1 MVGYEDAILD
11 CLAVGD
17 HAVTLDDL
25 EILCA
30 QRRQERLDKG
40 AFNAALASLIT
51 ANEVRRQGNSI
62 KRVQPDVAE
71 IELEAPLL
79 AFLKDKAA
87 QYFKIRQTQFVV
99 ENTARGGAYG
109 GGRWSRPDF
118 TLAAI
123 RSWRFDPRRQ
133 LDLMTFELKNRA
145 GTNVLAVHEAL
156 AHSRFAHFP
165 YLVCPRA
172 LRDDERHRIRQ
183 ECAEHG
189 VGLVTFDL
197 SFPAGR
203 LQVGNY
209 TFELEAVRHS
219 PDAERVEQYLL
230 ERLSSEG
237 QAQLE
242 KIAKGDG

>member
-11 CLAVGD
+11 CLTVGD
-17 HAVTLDDL
+17 QAVPLDAL

-30 QRRQERLDKG
+30 QRRQERLDKE
-40 AFNAALASLIT
+40 AFNAALASLV
-51 ANEVRRQGNSI
+51 AAYEVRRQGTSI

-79 AFLKDKAA
+79 DFLKIEAVKYLKLDPS
-87 QYFKIRQTQFVV
+87 QCVV

-172 LRDDERHRIRQ
+172 LREDDRHRIRQ

-189 VGLVTFDL
+189 VGLVTFEL
-197 SFPAGR
+197 SFPGGR
-203 LQVGNY
+203 RQVANY
-209 TFELEAVRHS
+209 TFELEAVRHT
-219 PDAERVEQYLL
+219 PDAERVEQYLS

-237 QAQLE
+237 QAHLE
-242 KIAKGDG
+242 KVAKG